1 MYGRLIQLLLE
12 PNWGTTLDNRTIHN
26 IHCIISFITPK
37 IISKY
42 NNLSPF
48 PGYVRV
54 QVPRNSQRKWIEH
67 WPGGLTCVFRTVLKT
82 LVLFLVRKKAYWTYL
97 GMFSCQ
103 YLRIFHYTWV
113 WTVWTQLNIPPKIF
127 FNSVLLS
134 KSKGGN
140 YFICML

>member
-12 PNWGTTLDNRTIHN
+12 PNWGTTLDNRTIHH
-26 IHCIISFITPK
+26 IYCIRSFITPK

-42 NNLSPF
+42 NSLSPC

-54 QVPRNSQRKWIEH
+54 QVPRNSQPKWFEH
-67 WPGGLTCVFRTVLKT
+67 WPGGLTYVFRTVLKT
-82 LVLFLVRKKAYWTYL
+82 LVLFLVRKRSYWPYIDI
-97 GMFSCQ
+97 FSCLS
-103 YLRIFHYTWV
+103 LRTFHYTRV

-134 KSKGGN
+134 KSKGEN